1 MEFWGVEVQA
11 GKPLKVTPGYDSI
24 VHISH
29 ASLGDCKGKKG
40 EAVTLN
46 VKVGDKKFVMGTL
59 VSESIP
65 QTCFDML
72 FDQEFEL
79 SHNWGK
85 GSVHFVGFK
94 CPNNKDDEGG
104 EDFSDSEE
112 EEEVEVP
119 VPVAANGN
127 AAKAVAKPKP
137 VTAPD
142 DSDSEGMDED
152 CSDDED
158 DSEEEEET
166 PKAETRRKR
175 AREAA
180 PAPKTPVSAK
190 KAKAAEATPKKT
202 EEKKKG
208 GPATPHPAKKG
219 GNTPATA
226 TQSPKSASQ
235 VSCGSCK
242 KTFNSSNALE
252 SHTKAKHSA
261 TAK

>member
-1 MEFWGVEVQA
+1 MELWGVEVQA

-29 ASLGDCKGKKG
+29 ASLGDYKGKKG
-40 EAVTLN
+40 EAVTFN
-46 VKVGDKKFVMGTL
+46 VKVGDKKFVMGTF

-94 CPNNKDDEGG
+94 Y
-104 EDFSDSEE
+104 SEE

-119 VPVAANGN
+119 ATVAANGN
-127 AAKAVAKPKP
+127 AAKSVAKPKH
-137 VTAPD
+137 VTAPVKRNADPEAD

-152 CSDDED
+152 CFDDED
-158 DSEEEEET
+158 DSEKEDET
-166 PKAETRRKR
+166 PKAETKRKR
-175 AREAA
+175 AHEAA

-202 EEKKKG
+202 ALQTEKKKG
-208 GPATPHPAKKG
+208 GPTTLHPAKKG

>member
-1 MEFWGVEVQA
+1 MEFWGVEVLA
-11 GKPLKVTPGYDSI
+11 GKALKVNPGEGNL

-29 ASLGDCKGKKG
+29 ASLGDLKGNKG

-46 VKVGDKKFVMGTL
+46 VKVENKKFVMGTL
-59 VSESIP
+59 VSLSIP
-65 QTCFDML
+65 QTNFDIL

-79 SHNWGK
+79 SHNLGK

-94 CPNNKDDEGG
+94 CPNNNDDEG
-104 EDFSDSEE
+104 EEFSDSEE

-119 VPVAANGN
+119 AN
-127 AAKAVAKPKP
+127 AAAPKP
-137 VTAPD
+137 VIAQAD
-142 DSDSEGMDED
+142 DSDSEDGSDED
-152 CSDDED
+152 
-158 DSEEEEET
+158 EEEDEET
-166 PKAETRRKR
+166 PKAETRMKR
-175 AREAA
+175 AHE

-190 KAKAAEATPKKT
+190 KAKVEATPKKT

-208 GPATPHPAKKG
+208 VK
-219 GNTPATA
+219 TPATA

-235 VSCGSCK
+235 VACGSCK
-242 KTFNSSNALE
+242 KTFNSANALE